1 MAYKWQSE
9 AGPKGLQG
17 GMGATKYISM
27 TKASKAT
34 ATRNLKNLVERGV
47 FVVIGGRRSNQYVV
61 DLRWLGRLV
70 PFLVAGIFSL

>member
-34 ATRNLKNLVERGV
+34 ATRDLKNLVERGV
-47 FVVIGGRRSNQYVV
+47 LVMAGGGHSTRYQVDMGCQSNIRY
-61 DLRWLGRLV
+61 
-70 PFLVAGIFSL
+70 I